1 MDHMVLEVGTSFV
14 LVAIVAVI
22 AYKLKQSIIPFLIVL
37 GMMLGPHAPTIGIFD
52 LTFIESQEIISFL
65 GRIGVLFL
73 LFYLGLEFSVQK
85 LLKSGAKIVA
95 GGSAYV
101 LANFLLGLAYG
112 YIVGLPLYE
121 TLIVAGMMSVSST
134 AIVAKVL
141 VDLRRTGNPET
152 ELILGMVLFD
162 DIFLALF
169 LSIMSG
175 LLLSGSATVGGIALS
190 LSVSIGYML
199 LFLVVA
205 RVGPRVLNKLL
216 DITSNEIFI
225 IVVFAG
231 LFFVAGFS
239 ETLHVAE
246 AIGALLFGLALSE
259 TTHSKRIEQ
268 LVVPFRDFF
277 GAIFFFSFG
286 LSIDPFTLADA
297 VWLALGAAV
306 LTIFANVL
314 AGMIAGRYAGLSHR
328 ASLNIG
334 LTMVARGEFTI
345 IIANLGVSA
354 GLMPVLRPAS
364 ALYVLIMAIAGP
376 LLAKESKRV
385 YNGFNKIFRWK
396 KTEKKKR
403 SVAKK
408 RSGGSVNGDN
418 S

>member
-1 MDHMVLEVGTSFV
+1 MDHLIFEVGTAFV
-14 LVAIVAVI
+14 LVAVVSLI

-37 GMMLGPHAPTIGIFD
+37 GMLLGPHAPTIGIFD
-52 LTFIESQEIISFL
+52 LTFVESQEMIAFL

-85 LLKSGAKIVA
+85 LIKSGGKIVA
-95 GGSAYV
+95 GGGAYV

-112 YIVGLPLYE
+112 YFVGLPLYE
-121 TLIVAGMMSVSST
+121 MLIVAGMMSVSST

-141 VDLRRTGNPET
+141 VDLKRTGNPET

-169 LSIMSG
+169 LSVMSG
-175 LLLSGSATVGGIALS
+175 LLMAGSATVGGIALS
-190 LSVSIGYML
+190 LAVSIGYML

-205 RVGPRVLNKLL
+205 RVGPPVLNKLL
-216 DITSNEIFI
+216 NITSNEIFI

-231 LFFVAGFS
+231 LFFIAGFS
-239 ETLHVAE
+239 ETIHVAE

-259 TTHSKRIEQ
+259 TEHSKRIEQ

-277 GAIFFFSFG
+277 GALFFFSFG
-286 LSIDPFTLADA
+286 LSIDPFTLAEA
-297 VWLALGAAV
+297 VWLALGAAI
-306 LTIFANVL
+306 LTIAVNVL
-314 AGMIAGRYAGLSHR
+314 AGMFAGRNAGLSHK

-354 GLMPVLRPAS
+354 GLMPVLQPAS
-364 ALYVLIMAIAGP
+364 ALYVLIMAIVGP
-376 LLAKESKRV
+376 LLAKESKHV
-385 YNGFNKIFRWK
+385 YNGLNKIFKWK
-396 KTEKKKR
+396 KPKKKK
-403 SVAKK
+403 VGEA
-408 RSGGSVNGDN
+408 N
-418 S
+418 